1 MNTEELKRLAE
12 LNAGWS
18 NANSAW
24 NDMINEGGAVV
35 GHIDEDGNK
44 YDVAVVDLVQYDG
57 FEGDSLQ
64 LAKFYAAANSA
75 AVLELIRQ
83 LEHYKADSE
92 ASRHLLIESRKDEY
106 CAMGWIA
113 SCRQAVGDD
122 GSSDMPG
129 FVEYLKLLKQQRN
142 ELLAALKVF
151 ADKYNSAPDGDL
163 GIGLVNGDFFRAIDA
178 IAKAESRK

>member
-1 MNTEELKRLAE
+1 MNIEELKRLAE
-12 LNAGWS
+12 AATPGPWVL
-18 NANSAW
+18 
-24 NDMINEGGAVV
+24 
-35 GHIDEDGNK
+35 DELLADF
-44 YDVAVVDLVQYDG
+44 YG
-57 FEGDSLQ
+57 FEVRTSTDEKVCADASEQ
-64 LAKFYAAANSA
+64 DAAYIAAANPA
-75 AVLELIRQ
+75 AMLELIRQ
-83 LEHYKADSE
+83 LEHHKADSE
-92 ASRHLLIESRKDEY
+92 ASRHLLTESWKDEY

-178 IAKAESRK
+178 ITKSEAP